1 MTRVKQVN
9 FLKNG
14 HQNKGWL
21 LNCTIN
27 SDFGCK
33 KPRELF
39 EASVGLSHVLMAMYL
54 YVYYEYE

>member
-1 MTRVKQVN
+1 MAIRTKS
-9 FLKNG
+9 G
-14 HQNKGWL
+14 D

-39 EASVGLSHVLMAMYL
+39 QASVGLSHVLMAMYL